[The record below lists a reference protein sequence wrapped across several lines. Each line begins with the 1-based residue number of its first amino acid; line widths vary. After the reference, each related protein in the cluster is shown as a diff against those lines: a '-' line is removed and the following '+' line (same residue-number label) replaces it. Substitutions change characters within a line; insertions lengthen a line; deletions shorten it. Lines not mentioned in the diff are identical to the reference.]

1 MASVQTCKN
10 GFSGKSGSNIRSV
23 IKYADTKIPFHGKK
37 ELKFNK
43 FSRKKLFISFSRK
56 NINTFTSSM

>member
-37 ELKFNK
+37 IIK
-43 FSRKKLFISFSRK
+43 IQ
-56 NINTFTSSM
+56 